1 MLGIPVDSEQALS
14 LAGNWAVRLLISSMY
29 LQQNARDQLARA
41 EMAYLYQRGNQK
53 GTIDFNTL
61 FRESGEVK
69 SGLLEK
75 YLPREIVRRWNDL
88 AHHNIYEW
96 VSQVIPLLVESDQAD
111 PFISRFLEI
120 CLLQNNRG
128 RTTIR
133 DFLNWW
139 EENKEGQMVI
149 FPSHQ
154 EAVRVM
160 TIHKAKGLESPI
172 VLLPWA
178 DFELKPRKD
187 TLFWTDQL
195 PDRYA
200 KYKLLPLSFSS
211 ELTDS
216 RFADAYRQELLE
228 GLTEG
233 LNTVYVAFTR
243 ARQRLY
249 VGSYQP
255 SGSLNADDLT
265 HLYKLLWSLCTG
277 PEWNEYW
284 NPDNNSLMVGDLDEP
299 LLRKEQDSAPALPID
314 RIRLGSYQ
322 KKIPLGP
329 GDQSMFTLTD
339 HYKAQHI
346 REGIQVHTALER
358 LQHSKE
364 LPKVLQQM
372 QSEAI
377 ITSTDGVNIQHKIEE
392 LFRQPVFSSFFDP
405 EWKVYSEREITS
417 NGKLFK
423 PDRVMINGEKAI
435 VVDYKR
441 EKENPKHHK
450 QVGDYGALMEQM
462 GFSEVRKYLVYV
474 SELRVVAV

>member
-1 MLGIPVDSEQALS
+1 
-14 LAGNWAVRLLISSMY
+14 
-29 LQQNARDQLARA
+29 
-41 EMAYLYQRGNQK
+41 
-53 GTIDFNTL
+53 
-61 FRESGEVK
+61 
-69 SGLLEK
+69 
-75 YLPREIVRRWNDL
+75 
-88 AHHNIYEW
+88 
-96 VSQVIPLLVESDQAD
+96 
-111 PFISRFLEI
+111 
-120 CLLQNNRG
+120 
-128 RTTIR
+128 
-133 DFLNWW
+133 
-139 EENKEGQMVI
+139 
-149 FPSHQ
+149 
-154 EAVRVM
+154 
-160 TIHKAKGLESPI
+160 
-172 VLLPWA
+172 
-178 DFELKPRKD
+178 
-187 TLFWTDQL
+187 
-195 PDRYA
+195 
-200 KYKLLPLSFSS
+200 
-211 ELTDS
+211 
-216 RFADAYRQELLE
+216 
-228 GLTEG
+228 
-233 LNTVYVAFTR
+233 
-243 ARQRLY
+243 
-249 VGSYQP
+249 
-255 SGSLNADDLT
+255 
-265 HLYKLLWSLCTG
+265 
-277 PEWNEYW
+277 
-284 NPDNNSLMVGDLDEP
+284 MVGDLDEP

-474 SELRVVAV
+474 NELRVVAV